1 MTLIELAQKFNSEKW
16 FNHSYM
22 PVYQDL
28 LGKSKVKRLL
38 EIGIGYR
45 DLMVPFLPEGIE
57 YCHGSSLRMWSS
69 YWPDAE
75 VWACDIREDTLV
87 NEGNIR
93 SVVCDQSSGKSLAE
107 MVFTVTDG
115 LKHKFDV
122 IIDDGSH
129 QFEHQKLTA
138 DVLLP
143 RVAEGGVY
151 IIEDCYPD
159 TGSHLAARYG
169 GYCIVGNKRP
179 DDTLV
184 VIQRRPA

>member
-1 MTLIELAQKFNSEKW
+1 MTLIELAKKYGADKFFS
-16 FNHSYM
+16 HSYLET
-22 PVYQDL
+22 YERIL
-28 LGKSKVKRLL
+28 AHRKVTRLL
-38 EIGIGYR
+38 EIGIGHR
-45 DLMVPFLPEGIE
+45 DLMEPFVPF
-57 YCHGSSLRMWSS
+57 YVHGASLKIWNE
-69 YWPDAE
+69 YWPAAE

-159 TGSHLAARYG
+159 TGAHLAARYG